1 MHTSTAS
8 GGGGNRIYIK
18 DLFLSYSQ
26 QNPRKYQYLQFID
39 PLEFLSAKS

>member
-1 MHTSTAS
+1 MHTSTDS
-8 GGGGNRIYIK
+8 GGKNRIYIK